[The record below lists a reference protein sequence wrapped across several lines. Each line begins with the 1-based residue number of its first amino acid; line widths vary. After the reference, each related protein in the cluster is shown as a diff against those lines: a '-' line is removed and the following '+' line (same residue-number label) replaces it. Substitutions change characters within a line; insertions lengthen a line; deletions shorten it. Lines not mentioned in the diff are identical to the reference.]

1 MQAITD
7 AIDAIY
13 RSQSRPIFA
22 TLVRLLGDFELAE
35 EALHEAFAAALRQ
48 WPNEGLPKNPSSW
61 LISTGRYQAISVI
74 RRRTTHDAKLELL
87 ARTLEQTEA
96 HPSDTVQPD
105 VSDDRLRLIFTC
117 CHPAL
122 SRDTQ
127 VALTLREVCG
137 LTTEQVAAAFLVP
150 ATTLA
155 QRIVRGKAKIRTA
168 KIPYQVPSREDLPE
182 RLDSVLSVIY
192 LVFNEG
198 YSPSSGTTPTCPEL
212 SEEAIRLSQLLLEL
226 LPDPE
231 IRGLLALMQLH
242 ESRRRARISDSGDFI
257 LLEDQDRSQWDQDRI
272 AIGLQLL
279 QQALLSRRFGTYT
292 IQAALSAVHSE
303 ASHYS
308 ATDWNQIVALY
319 DLLFR
324 TQPSPVIELNRAV
337 AVAMRDGF
345 QAGLD
350 LIEAIFQRGELL
362 DYQLAH
368 AAKADLCRRLGF
380 LQQAKT
386 SYQRA
391 LELTQQ
397 EPSRRFLHKR
407 IREIDH

>member
-168 KIPYQVPSREDLPE
+168 KIPYQVPSHEDLPE